1 MRDGRGGPAKECWTL
16 VFPVDSKRWKP
27 NSRYMRAW
35 RAAEDGRFRAAGLPP
50 SDYYIIALDK
60 MEPGQNNDPEF
71 LERIR
76 PRATSFS
83 LVEGETKTLELKVN
97 MVF

>member
-1 MRDGRGGPAKECWTL
+1 
-16 VFPVDSKRWKP
+16 
-27 NSRYMRAW
+27 MRAW